1 MPGWPAAGKTGT
13 SQDFRDAW
21 FIGYTGHL
29 VTGVWLGNDDSSP
42 TKKATG
48 GGLPVEIWSRFMK
61 AAHQGVAVAAL
72 PGLAGAPSFAS
83 ALPRQS
89 LRCRRRR
96 SARKAADRPSGRRR
110 SSAGSTA
117 GSSTGCSG
125 GADEAPCATLPAHP
139 ERGMRLKDKIA
150 IVTGG
155 AHGIGHAIARR
166 YVAEGARVTIAD
178 VDAEAGAAAARALG
192 QAQFVH
198 TDVGDAQAAE
208 HVVAETCR
216 AFGGSTSWSTMPAS
230 FTAPISSRWRKPIST
245 ACCG

>member
-1 MPGWPAAGKTGT
+1 M
-13 SQDFRDAW
+13 
-21 FIGYTGHL
+21 
-29 VTGVWLGNDDSSP
+29 
-42 TKKATG
+42 
-48 GGLPVEIWSRFMK
+48 
-61 AAHQGVAVAAL
+61 
-72 PGLAGAPSFAS
+72 
-83 ALPRQS
+83 

-96 SARKAADRPSGRRR
+96 SARKAVDRPCGRRR

-125 GADEAPCATLPAHP
+125 GAGAALCSTLPADP

-166 YVAEGARVTIAD
+166 YVAEGARVTLAD
-178 VDAEAGAAAARALG
+178 VDAAAGDAAAKAFGSNARFLA
-192 QAQFVH
+192 

-216 AFGGSTSWSTMPAS
+216 AFGGVDILVNNAG
-230 FTAPISSRWRKPIST
+230 IIH
-245 ACCG
+245 